1 MFSISERLAKF
12 RDWLFHKV
20 GEEWIFLALLGIL
33 MALLSFAMDY
43 VIEKCQEGR
52 RSQNF
57 SSHSFIVTISKN
69 LGLVYTCVLLI

>member
-1 MFSISERLAKF
+1 M
-12 RDWLFHKV
+12 

-52 RSQNF
+52 YL
-57 SSHSFIVTISKN
+57 ISE
-69 LGLVYTCVLLI
+69 YMYIA